1 MRTCSACH
9 GEGNFNHLKP
19 GFDYPCKACGEPGAR
34 KPCIKLSPELTQ
46 DYGHPIYVCHM
57 DGTDFSGWGRSFEK
71 AYANWRQ
78 ATQIW
83 YRGKHNV

>member
-1 MRTCSACH
+1 MLNLIGGALISGIVAVPAP
-9 GEGNFNHLKP
+9 KP
-19 GFDYPCKACGEPGAR
+19 H
-34 KPCIKLSPELTQ
+34 IKLSPELTQ

-57 DGTDFSGWGRSFEK
+57 DGTDFSGWGRSFKK
-71 AYANWRQ
+71 AYANWKQ